1 MSKNSF
7 KKIGASIGAGIAF
20 FPFLALA
27 QGYGSLNQAI
37 VTKPGDIGTLLAN
50 ILGWIAGIVFTV
62 ALIMLLYAAIL
73 YLTAG
78 ASETAMSKAKGVL
91 VYAIVG
97 IVVAILAYSVIPFL
111 QNFLSGRFY

>member
-27 QGYGSLNQAI
+27 QMGPVNELI
-37 VTKPGDIGTLLAN
+37 VGKPGDIMTIAAN
-50 ILGWIAGIVFTV
+50 ILGWISGIVFTI
-62 ALIMLLYAAIL
+62 ALIMLMYAAIL
-73 YLTAG
+73 YLSAG

-91 VYAIVG
+91 IYAIVG
-97 IVVAILAYSVIPFL
+97 IVIAILAFSIRPFIENL
-111 QNFLSGRFY
+111 LRGRFY

>member
-27 QGYGSLNQAI
+27 QMGPVNEVI
-37 VTKPGDIGTLLAN
+37 VGKPGDIMTIAAN